1 MGAENLS
8 FKWFAEHGFYRT
20 VNSHL
25 VDLAEIRPG
34 QRIVELACGTG
45 AVTRLLLD
53 KLRGARDSLVIA
65 IDSSAT
71 SLREAVE
78 GLGNVRDVALEFIQ
92 GQVEALSET
101 VKERVDGI
109 VFCNGIHYVE
119 DKDQLLV
126 QVSDTLKPGGTFSFN
141 TSFFQGAHLPE
152 TEQFYRRWMFKAIR
166 ILRSRYG
173 LMPKADKVQSRR
185 QLTPEQYDDLLLGHG
200 FTILSHGVQATPVPL
215 EGWVDI
221 SRYEDFV
228 AGAMPGVPL
237 EQGSEVLQ
245 EGVQKTFE
253 ELGLESV
260 PRNWLS
266 VVAQKV

>member
-1 MGAENLS
+1 MGAGNLS
-8 FKWFAEHGFYRT
+8 FKWFAEHGFYGT
-20 VNSHL
+20 VNTHL

-53 KLRGARDSLVIA
+53 RLRGARDSLVIA
-65 IDSSAT
+65 IDSSAA

-119 DKDQLLV
+119 DKGQLLV

-166 ILRSRYG
+166 ILRSRYD
-173 LMPKADKVQSRR
+173 LMPKSDKVQSRR
-185 QLTPEQYDDLLLGHG
+185 QLTPEQYNDLLLSHG
-200 FTILSHGVQATPVPL
+200 FAILSHAVQPTPVPL

-245 EGVQKTFE
+245 EGVRQTFL
-253 ELGLESV
+253 ELELESV

-266 VVAQKV
+266 VVAQKA